1 MDIIIGLNKF
11 KPCSEKIEYILSDI
25 FKGLHYKYKRFSKYL
40 KNI

>member
-11 KPCSEKIEYILSDI
+11 KPDCEKIEYILSDI
-25 FKGLHYKYKRFSKYL
+25 FKNLHHKYKRFSKYL